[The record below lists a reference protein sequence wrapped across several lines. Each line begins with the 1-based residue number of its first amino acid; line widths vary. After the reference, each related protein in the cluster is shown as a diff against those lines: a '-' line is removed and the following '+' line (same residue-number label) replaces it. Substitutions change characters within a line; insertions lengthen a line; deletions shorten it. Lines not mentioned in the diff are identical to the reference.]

1 MRTDSPPKIEQLST
15 SVVNKIA
22 AGEVIERPASVVKE
36 LLENAVD
43 AQSTQIEV
51 KLEKGG
57 ADLVRVTDNGWGI
70 DPAQLNLAV
79 ASHATSKIRSADD
92 LFAVNTLGFRGE
104 ALASIAEVSQLRI
117 RSKIAGADAG
127 YELNVDGGK
136 LDEVAPCSCGQGTA
150 IEVRNLFFNT
160 PVRRKFMRT
169 PQTELGHATE
179 AFIRIAL
186 AYPQIQFT
194 LLHNERILHDL
205 PAVSDWRERIAEIFG
220 REMGD
225 SLMWIES
232 DDGHLRLSGYVA
244 NPAHSR
250 SNNKMQYLFLN
261 GRHIKDR
268 ALQHALSE
276 SYRGLLLTGRYPI
289 SFLRFEMA
297 ADQIDVNVHP
307 CKLEVRFQDAG
318 RLYSHLLGTLRTRF
332 LSTDLTAR
340 VETQIGQQPEEA
352 AIDARQAAD
361 VRDRVVQW
369 ARGGGATSSD
379 AEPFGSPTT
388 DRQTGFRFDTPL
400 PKSSVTLSDRSEE
413 VEAQASAIPPSP
425 ARLQALQAHDRYLVT
440 ASDEGLVIIDQHALH
455 ERIIYE
461 QLRERA
467 DKGQVEVQQLL
478 TPEPVD
484 LSPSEAA
491 AVLENQEI
499 LHDLGIRVEPF
510 GGDTVLIA
518 GYPSMLRG
526 TDPVELVRQVAA
538 QLAQGDSRPQR
549 RDVLDELLN
558 MMSCKAAIKAGDRL
572 SHEEISTLIEQRHLV
587 QDSHHCPHGRPTT
600 LVFTRDELDRQ
611 FKRI

>member
-1 MRTDSPPKIEQLST
+1 MRTDSPPRIEQLST

-70 DPAQLNLAV
+70 DSTQLTLAV

-92 LFAVNTLGFRGE
+92 LFAVSTLGFRGE

-117 RSKIAGADAG
+117 RSKVASSDAG
-127 YELNVDGGK
+127 YELTVDGGR
-136 LDEVAPCSCGQGTA
+136 LSDVSPCSCGQGTS

-169 PQTELGHATE
+169 TQTELGHATE
-179 AFIRIAL
+179 AFVRIAL
-186 AYPQIQFT
+186 AHPQIQFS
-194 LLHNERILHDL
+194 LLHNERVLHEL

-220 REMGD
+220 REMAD
-225 SLMWIES
+225 ALMWIES

-244 NPAHSR
+244 NPTHSR

-276 SYRGLLLTGRYPI
+276 SFRGLLLTGRYPI

-318 RLYSHLLGTLRTRF
+318 RLYSQLLGTLRTRF

-340 VETQIGQQPEEA
+340 VETETSAPPEEV
-352 AIDARQAAD
+352 AIDARQAAS

-369 ARGGGATSSD
+369 ARGETATEGTPSRPAA
-379 AEPFGSPTT
+379 AE
-388 DRQTGFRFDTPL
+388 RQSGFRFDTPL
-400 PKSSVTLSDRSEE
+400 PKSPLTQPNRYEGPDSE
-413 VEAQASAIPPSP
+413 PSSSP
-425 ARLQALQAHDRYLVT
+425 TPSRLQALQAHDRYLVT
-440 ASDEGLVIIDQHALH
+440 ACDEGLIIIDQHALH

-467 DKGQVEVQQLL
+467 DKGDIEVQQLL
-478 TPEPVD
+478 APEPVD

-491 AVLENQEI
+491 AILENQAV
-499 LHDLGIRVEPF
+499 LRDLGIHVEPF
-510 GGDTVLIA
+510 GGDTVLIS
-518 GYPSMLRG
+518 GYPSMLQG
-526 TDPVELVRQVAA
+526 TDPVDLLRQVAA
-538 QLAQGDSRPQR
+538 HLAVGDSQPQR
-549 RDVLDELLN
+549 RDLLEDLLN

-572 SHEEISTLIEQRHLV
+572 SNEEISALIEQRHLV